1 MKSIEILNNN
11 IKTLQLEIQ
20 TKDKVN
26 LQRVYVIISF
36 RLINLFF

>member
-20 TKDKVN
+20 TKDKE
-26 LQRVYVIISF
+26 LHQMKT
-36 RLINLFF
+36 